1 MSLSG
6 KELGLLFTLKI
17 TSKLTWLE
25 ESLQDRV
32 LSFGRTMTQSSL
44 LIVKPEGGEISR
56 CNSHLERYNTPQ
68 PISKGTNCSRH
79 TCWNRSLYLEKGNSR
94 L

>member
-32 LSFGRTMTQSSL
+32 LSFGRTMTQSLTDS
-44 LIVKPEGGEISR
+44 E
-56 CNSHLERYNTPQ
+56 T
-68 PISKGTNCSRH
+68 
-79 TCWNRSLYLEKGNSR
+79 
-94 L
+94 